1 LDACDPAQR
10 SSLANELGIIKEVAT
25 RGVAAKFQRTTDT
38 TWDLWAD
45 FCQNLWC
52 DPYLANIHYF
62 KCLHTSTAQDAW
74 LPAVLR
80 SALEPWKEPFEPW
93 GRRSPHWDALTP
105 LDLRLSRQLSAYKK
119 EDPPPTRVKPVP
131 LPIITHAADLC
142 YLANT
147 ASCNAIADMLLLG
160 FYFLLRPGEYAYTDN
175 PDAAPF
181 RICDVHLLI
190 NNRRIPYAT
199 ATQPI
204 LAQVNFVALEFTT
217 QKNGVRGELVGLGL
231 SGHPTYCPVKALLR
245 RVSHLKTY
253 NAPPTTP
260 LYSFYHHR
268 WSRIDT
274 SILTTYLR
282 NAVTTL
288 GARFGIAASDI
299 SIRSLRSSGAMA
311 LLCARVDTDMIRLLG
326 RWRSDEMLRYLHV
339 QTFPI
344 VAPLARQ
351 MFQHGGFTM
360 LPNLHGANR
369 GLSRAGAL

>member
-1 LDACDPAQR
+1 MLAFISHGRCYLFGTHEQCLSGAAFLDACDPAQR

-38 TWDLWAD
+38 TWDLWAN
-45 FCQNLWC
+45 FCQELWC
-52 DPYLANIHYF
+52 DPYLANI
-62 KCLHTSTAQDAW
+62 QDPIPLLQVFAHRYRTGR
-74 LPAVLR
+74 LAPSGVKVRSRTVEGALRAVGQTFASLGCTDPR
-80 SALEPWKEPFEPW
+80 LQSSGK
-93 GRRSPHWDALTP
+93 

-245 RVSHLKTY
+245 HVIHLKTY

-268 WSRIDT
+268 
-274 SILTTYLR
+274 
-282 NAVTTL
+282 
-288 GARFGIAASDI
+288 
-299 SIRSLRSSGAMA
+299 
-311 LLCARVDTDMIRLLG
+311 
-326 RWRSDEMLRYLHV
+326 
-339 QTFPI
+339 
-344 VAPLARQ
+344 
-351 MFQHGGFTM
+351 
-360 LPNLHGANR
+360 
-369 GLSRAGAL
+369 